1 MDQEIAAWQVE
12 GLPVR
17 VEYSLAV
24 MEELRLYGE
33 EGFQKIPHGGIEVG
47 ALLFGQRDG
56 ETIRISEWRPIA
68 CDHGR
73 GPGFLLSGPDRERL
87 TEELTRYAKSP
98 ELQGLS
104 VLGWFHTHTRS
115 KIFLSGEDETIHEIF
130 FGEPWQTALVMKPQ
144 KDQPP
149 MAGFFCKDAAGVMN
163 GDSSLLEFIVR
174 PDVSQSLKPKR
185 ASAGSPAGAMAGR
198 MVTGKPYGMA
208 RHERP
213 MFRPA
218 GESRIPATEAQ
229 DFPRER
235 ERRFREA
242 PPIDGAAE
250 RQGQRHLARVTA
262 MPPPSPEMAET
273 EPPPPPTAPAWLTR
287 RTMWATAALLTI
299 GAMAGGFHFWRV
311 NRDGQSTTLKIEEA
325 DQSLQ
330 VSWDNGAPA
339 VAAADRAVLRIVDGS
354 TVRTVPLSMAAV
366 RNGAVTYM
374 RQADDVEVRLTLF
387 RNNQATSQGFA
398 RYVGASG
405 SAASMTGPAG
415 GDGMP
420 PNQQRLQLHADVT
433 RLREALREES
443 GRAERL
449 REELTLLERTA
460 NAGGFKLPGAA
471 TAARR

>member
-1 MDQEIAAWQVE
+1 MDQEFASWQPE

-17 VEYSLAV
+17 IEYSLAV

-47 ALLFGQRDG
+47 AVLFGQRDG
-56 ETIRISEWRPIA
+56 DSIRVAEWRPIA

-73 GPGFLLSGPDRERL
+73 GPGFLLSGPDRETL
-87 TEELTRYAKSP
+87 TAELPRYAKSP

-104 VLGWFHTHTRS
+104 VVGWFHTHTRS
-115 KIFLSGEDETIHEIF
+115 KIFLSTEDQTIHETF
-130 FGEPWQTALVMKPQ
+130 FGEPWQIALVMKPQ

-149 MAGFFCKDAAGVMN
+149 MAGFFCKDAAGVLN
-163 GDSSLLEFIVR
+163 GESCPLEFIVR
-174 PDVSQSLKPKR
+174 PDVSQGLKPKR
-185 ASAGSPAGAMAGR
+185 ESAATPGGAMAGR
-198 MVTGKPYGMA
+198 MMSGKPDGMV
-208 RHERP
+208 RQERP
-213 MFRPA
+213 MFRPV
-218 GESRIPATEAQ
+218 GEARIPAAETVEI
-229 DFPRER
+229 PRER
-235 ERRFREA
+235 ERRFRDATPLEA
-242 PPIDGAAE
+242 VAGLRP
-250 RQGQRHLARVTA
+250 LARVTA
-262 MPPPSPEMAET
+262 MPMPPADLGASLEM
-273 EPPPPPTAPAWLTR
+273 PPPPTAPGWLTR
-287 RTMWATAALLTI
+287 RTMAAALALVTI
-299 GAMAGGFHFWRV
+299 GSAAGAFHFWRV
-311 NRDGQSTTLKIEEA
+311 NRDGQTTALKIEEA

-339 VAAADRAVLRIVDGS
+339 VAAADRAVLRIVDGA

-387 RNNQATSQGFA
+387 RNNQASSQGFA

-405 SAASMTGPAG
+405 GAAPAVG
-415 GDGMP
+415 GLA

-443 GRAERL
+443 SRAERL

-460 NAGGFKLPGAA
+460 NAGGFKLPAA
-471 TAARR
+471 APGARR